1 MPEMTESY
9 ELTNKINLYD
19 PKRDVN
25 DNFFMMKLKKRI
37 QSLSPIMVDKYDIK
51 KMLKSDV

>member
-9 ELTNKINLYD
+9 ELTNKINLYV

-25 DNFFMMKLKKRI
+25 DSFFMMKLKKRI

>member
-25 DNFFMMKLKKRI
+25 DSFFMMKLKKRI